1 MASGRRWGD
10 DGRIGDGGGF
20 VLEAERF
27 ELRFELDGRRDRRR
41 AARADG
47 AVRQLRYGARR
58 RIQRRLSRRSAA
70 RARRASRPGRRTLG
84 PSDSSD
90 SGSDVAGAR
99 RRPFDV
105 DTELDNHAL
114 ETGDAELDSDTDRS
128 GTGERASADG
138 DSTFDDSADIEP
150 DRTERVPRTKR
161 GDD

>member
-1 MASGRRWGD
+1 MGPS
-10 DGRIGDGGGF
+10 DGGRDMGST
-20 VLEAERF
+20 LNPDDEPREPGERSPSSG
-27 ELRFELDGRRDRRR
+27 D
-41 AARADG
+41 
-47 AVRQLRYGARR
+47 
-58 RIQRRLSRRSAA
+58 S
-70 RARRASRPGRRTLG
+70 RTLG
-84 PSDSSD
+84 SSDSSD